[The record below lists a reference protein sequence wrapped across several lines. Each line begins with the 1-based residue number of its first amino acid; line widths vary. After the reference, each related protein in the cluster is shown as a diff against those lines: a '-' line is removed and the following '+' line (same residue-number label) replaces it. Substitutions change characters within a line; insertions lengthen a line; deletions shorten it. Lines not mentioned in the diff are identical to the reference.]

1 MEVNDLNSKKYP
13 DQPIIGLDMLFTK
26 FYVITSPDLMQAV
39 QRNAKTLSFEPLL
52 LFSAKN
58 IAGIT
63 NQKTLNILKETENGG
78 QGLGPKIMH
87 AMTPTLVGKPL
98 DIMNMKM
105 IQLIQPFIE
114 KLGDMSTFDLYEWC
128 KEATMAASTEATYG
142 PMNPYKEKEIQ
153 DAWW

>member
-1 MEVNDLNSKKYP
+1 MAINDLNSQKHP
-13 DQPIIGLDMLFTK
+13 DQPIIGLDMFFTK

-52 LFSAKN
+52 LFSSKN
-58 IAGIT
+58 IAGIR
-63 NQKTLNILKETENGG
+63 NQKTLDILKEKENGG

-87 AMTPTLVGKPL
+87 AMTPTLTGKPL
-98 DIMNMKM
+98 DVMNMKM